1 MALTRVKPS
10 PARGRCRSESRTSK
24 VSVAI
29 SLRASRTFE
38 AATTSNP
45 SRCSPSCS
53 IRRTE
58 SSSSATKILG
68 VVMRNLHYLAAPNP
82 LDHLALQI
90 ALGNRERPGSVSN
103 GTNIPTTSVAGVTTS
118 YILSA
123 NRILS
128 NIAQWEYQPGRARDL
143 LCDGETDSIFR
154 VTSLATISLATI
166 SLAMISLAMCS
177 AELQNGKAFS
187 TGTVKKQAASVF
199 KPRTAALLTCLHL
212 C

>member
-1 MALTRVKPS
+1 
-10 PARGRCRSESRTSK
+10 
-24 VSVAI
+24 
-29 SLRASRTFE
+29 
-38 AATTSNP
+38 
-45 SRCSPSCS
+45 
-53 IRRTE
+53 
-58 SSSSATKILG
+58 
-68 VVMRNLHYLAAPNP
+68 
-82 LDHLALQI
+82 
-90 ALGNRERPGSVSN
+90 
-103 GTNIPTTSVAGVTTS
+103 
-118 YILSA
+118 LSA